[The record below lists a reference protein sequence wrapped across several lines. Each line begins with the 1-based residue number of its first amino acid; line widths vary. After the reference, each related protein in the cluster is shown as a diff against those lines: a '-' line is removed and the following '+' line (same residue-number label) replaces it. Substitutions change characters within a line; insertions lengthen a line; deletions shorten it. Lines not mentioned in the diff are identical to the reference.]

1 MKQRWWKYLLVGLAF
16 GIADWFFLQ
25 GLSSM
30 TSRING
36 DNLFIVWQLLIIA
49 LIVTANWG
57 IWLVPAIPAA
67 IYEERKSQS
76 LWRAGLA
83 CMIVWSAAIF
93 SYYALYSYLLLFDG
107 VIHLEFMRYSNR
119 QSPTYWEDF
128 MPPFRRLIIGQVLEW
143 IGVAI
148 VGGAVV
154 GVVSALL
161 YRRFQQRRLKKLTA
175 SEEKAANP

>member
-1 MKQRWWKYLLVGLAF
+1 MKRRWWKYLLTGLAF

-25 GLSSM
+25 GLGSLTGNFSD
-30 TSRING
+30 RDIH
-36 DNLFIVWQLLIIA
+36 FILQLAIIA
-49 LIVTANWG
+49 LIITANWG

-67 IYEERKSQS
+67 IYEERQSQS

-83 CMIVWSAAIF
+83 CVIVWSAAIF
-93 SYYALYSYLLLFDG
+93 SYYAFYTYLLLFDG

-119 QSPTYWEDF
+119 ESPTYWEDF
-128 MPPFRRLIIGQVLEW
+128 MPPFRRLIIRQVLEW

-148 VGGAVV
+148 VGGVVV

-161 YRRFQQRRLKKLTA
+161 YRRFQQRSLKKTRTT
-175 SEEKAANP
+175 EEQHTTP

>member
-1 MKQRWWKYLLVGLAF
+1 VKQRWWKYLLTGLVF

-25 GLSSM
+25 GLASV

-36 DNLFIVWQLLIIA
+36 DNLFIVWQLLIVA
-49 LIVTANWG
+49 LIIAANWG

-67 IYEERKSQS
+67 IYEERQSQS

-83 CMIVWSAAIF
+83 CVIVWSAAIF
-93 SYYALYSYLLLFDG
+93 SYYAFYTYLLLFDG
-107 VIHLEFMRYSNR
+107 VIHLEFMLYSNR

-128 MPPFRRLIIGQVLEW
+128 MPPFHRLIIEQILEW

-148 VGGAVV
+148 VGGVVV

-161 YRRFQQRRLKKLTA
+161 YRRFQQHRLKKITTQK
-175 SEEKAANP
+175 EETNP